1 MRSGKKTLL
10 ITSGIAV
17 AGMSISLVTSH
28 LITATLMKVALHR
41 KAPNVVGNLRNKL
54 TRSPK
59 TKEALAIMQACA
71 ERLEEN
77 VSEQI
82 EIVSQDGER
91 LIGHWYPCPNAKR
104 ILVAMHGWRSSWS
117 RDFGGISTFWHDRE
131 CSVLYA
137 EQRGQ
142 NNSSGEYITFGF
154 KERYDCLEWVNWV
167 VENIDS
173 TLPIYLCG
181 ISMGASTVLM
191 ASGLPLPDAV
201 HGIIAD
207 CGFTSPHAIWRH
219 VVKNNLHLTYYTRER
234 AMNDFYQK
242 NFQTQIADLSTV
254 RALERNKIPVLFV
267 HGAAD
272 RFVPIE
278 MTYQNYAACQ
288 APKRLLVV
296 PDARHGMS
304 YFIDK
309 DAYERVTDDFW
320 RDFD

>member
-1 MRSGKKTLL
+1 MRNSKKTLL
-10 ITSGIAV
+10 LTSGIAM
-17 AGMSISLVTSH
+17 AGMSVSLITSH
-28 LITATLMKVALHR
+28 MITAMLIKVALHR
-41 KAPNVVGNLRNKL
+41 KAPDVVGKMKNKL
-54 TRSPK
+54 SRSPK
-59 TKEALAIMQACA
+59 TKEAMEIMQTCA
-71 ERLEEN
+71 ERLEDH
-77 VSEQI
+77 VSEQV
-82 EIVSQDGER
+82 EIVSRDGER

-104 ILVAMHGWRSSWS
+104 ILIAMHGWRSSWS
-117 RDFGGISTFWHDRE
+117 KDFGGVSNFWHDRE

-142 NNSSGEYITFGF
+142 NNSGGEYMTFGL
-154 KERYDCLEWVNWV
+154 KERYDCLDWVNWV
-167 VENIDS
+167 IANHDDA
-173 TLPIYLCG
+173 LPIYLCG

-191 ASGLPLPDAV
+191 ASGLPMPDAV

-219 VVKNNLHLTYYTRER
+219 VVKNNLHLTYRARER
-234 AMNDFYQK
+234 AINDFYQK
-242 NFQTQIADLSTV
+242 NFQARIGELSTV
-254 RALERNKIPVLFV
+254 EALQKNKIPVLFV

-278 MTYQNYAACQ
+278 MTYQNYVACR

-309 DAYERVTDDFW
+309 EAYERVTDDFW